1 MAIPSNFHL
10 KSGLLSVLLAV
21 LCLAAAGCR
30 PESSNAREEAAS
42 GSGPSAS
49 GENDDETKKATKPED
64 KAVLVKIAPL
74 KRGPISSFIDISS
87 DIESLHSVDVF
98 SELDGLRVIEMAVE
112 EGDRVETGDKLAR
125 LDDEEILLELRQA
138 EVEYAEAQ
146 KQKDKAAI
154 AVNEAAERCKAA
166 EIQKQKYHADYQAT
180 LEIAKDGLVSDKELS
195 SDRLAWEQASSDLE
209 LRKLEKE
216 TAALEAE
223 LAATAADKA
232 AIARD
237 NAALRARRTTIRAP
251 IGGAIAERAV
261 DLGMMVSGS
270 AKLFTIVDT
279 SKLIANI
286 FLPQEDI
293 KRIRVGMP
301 VLFSCDAYPDR
312 QFRGEVDLISP
323 VVDPTN
329 GTVKV
334 RVRIP
339 PDELGLLRPGMF
351 IGTKVLV
358 SSNDNALL
366 VSRKA
371 VFYEDEMPCFFI
383 VRDGKAGK
391 VVFERGAATDEVL
404 EIVAARN
411 AAGDEIDLTEDI
423 EIIVVGQDKLKEG
436 DAIKVS
442 EEHP

>member
-1 MAIPSNFHL
+1 MAIPTRFL
-10 KSGLLSVLLAV
+10 FATGLPSVLLAL
-21 LCLAAAGCR
+21 LCLAATGCR
-30 PESSNAREEAAS
+30 PESGKAAEQAAS
-42 GSGPSAS
+42 GSGASAAKD
-49 GENDDETKKATKPED
+49 GGDEDKATQDRKD
-64 KAVLVKIAPL
+64 DAVLVKIAPL
-74 KRGPISSFIDISS
+74 ERGSISSFIEISS
-87 DIESLHSVDVF
+87 DIESLHSVDVY
-98 SELDGLRVIEMAVE
+98 SELDGLRVIEIAVE
-112 EGDRVETGDKLAR
+112 EGDRVDAGNVLAR

-138 EVEYAEAQ
+138 EVEFAEAQ

-166 EIQKQKYHADYQAT
+166 EIQQKKYYEDYQAT
-180 LEIAKDGLVSDKELS
+180 LEIAKDGLVSDKDLS
-195 SDRLAWEQASSDLE
+195 SDRLAWEQASSDQE

-223 LAATAADKA
+223 LAVTAADKA

-237 NAALRARRTTIRAP
+237 NASLRVRRTTIRAP
-251 IGGAIAERAV
+251 IGGTVAERAV
-261 DLGMMVSGS
+261 DLGMMVSGA

-279 SKLIANI
+279 RKLIANI
-286 FLPQEDI
+286 YLPQEDI
-293 KRIRVGMP
+293 KRIREGMP
-301 VLFSCDAYPDR
+301 VLFACDAYPDHE
-312 QFRGEVDLISP
+312 FRGEVDLISP
-323 VVDPTN
+323 VVDPAN

-339 PDELGLLRPGMF
+339 PDEKGLLRPGMF

-383 VRDGKAGK
+383 VRDGKARK
-391 VVFERGAATDEVL
+391 VIFDRGAATDEVL
-404 EIVAARN
+404 EIVAARD
-411 AAGDEIDLTEDI
+411 ATGGELDLAEDMEIVI
-423 EIIVVGQDKLKEG
+423 VGQDKLKED